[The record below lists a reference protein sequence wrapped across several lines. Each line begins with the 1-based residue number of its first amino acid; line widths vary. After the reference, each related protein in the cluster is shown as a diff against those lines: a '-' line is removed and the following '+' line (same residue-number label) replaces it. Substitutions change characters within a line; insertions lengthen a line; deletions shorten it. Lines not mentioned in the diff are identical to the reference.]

1 MAKFTD
7 KISNLINQQAPDFV
21 LADHPQ
27 FLSFIKTYYSFME
40 SAELTL
46 TNVEVTDGILLETE
60 TNQSNNLLLD
70 GTRVDNSRAV
80 VDGDDKVLQEQTT
93 YGKFERNEIITGATS
108 GATATIL
115 AEDLSN
121 NRLYISSQNK
131 FKDGEVITGNNS
143 GGRATISNYRPNP
156 VNTIQNLLEFRDP
169 DKVVSNF
176 LTKFRNEFLNTLPEN
191 LNNNVNKRKLIKNIK
206 SMYRSKGTARGD
218 RKSVV

>member
-27 FLSFIKTYYSFME
+27 FLSFVKTYFSFME

-46 TNVEVTDGILLETE
+46 TNVELTDGILLETE

-80 VDGDDKVLQEQTT
+80 IDGGDKVLQEQTT
-93 YGKFERNEIITGATS
+93 YGKFERNETITGATS

-131 FKDGEVITGNNS
+131 FKDGEVITGNTS

-156 VNTIQNLLEFRDP
+156 VNTIQQLLQFRDP
-169 DKVVSNF
+169 DKVISNF

-191 LNNNVNKRKLIKNIK
+191 LNNSVDKRKLIKNIK
-206 SMYRSKGTARGD
+206 SLYR
-218 RKSVV
+218 

>member
-46 TNVEVTDGILLETE
+46 TNVELTDGILLETE

-80 VDGDDKVLQEQTT
+80 VDGDDKILQEQTT
-93 YGKFERNEIITGATS
+93 YGKFERNEIITGATT

-131 FKDGEVITGNNS
+131 FKDDEVI
-143 GGRATISNYRPNP
+143 
-156 VNTIQNLLEFRDP
+156 L
-169 DKVVSNF
+169 
-176 LTKFRNEFLNTLPEN
+176 
-191 LNNNVNKRKLIKNIK
+191 
-206 SMYRSKGTARGD
+206 
-218 RKSVV
+218 